1 MLDPTLILPDQRS
14 RLYTGQSSLDST
26 TECIYL
32 LGSVGVQK
40 IYSKSFDIENNLGE
54 ACDKTCDY
62 SPPCFGIKVDDSDIK
77 VKSQCIPFIR
87 NSAACNSGKR
97 Q

>member
-1 MLDPTLILPDQRS
+1 MQ
-14 RLYTGQSSLDST
+14 
-26 TECIYL
+26 L
-32 LGSVGVQK
+32 LEWGVQDVQQKFRWK
-40 IYSKSFDIENNLGE
+40 INLGE

-77 VKSQCIPFIR
+77 VKNQCIPFIR

-97 Q
+97 

>member
-1 MLDPTLILPDQRS
+1 M
-14 RLYTGQSSLDST
+14 
-26 TECIYL
+26 
-32 LGSVGVQK
+32 
-40 IYSKSFDIENNLGE
+40 NLGE

-87 NSAACNSGKR
+87 NSAACNSGNVT
-97 Q
+97 